1 MGAFQRCRKWGDFK
15 GVGNG
20 GLWGHSKGVEWGLRG
35 FSMWDKG
42 AERRLSPCVN
52 ANTDCSAV
60 TNILKSEC
68 QKTLQYCN

>member
-1 MGAFQRCRKWGDFK
+1 MGAFK
-15 GVGNG
+15 GV
-20 GLWGHSKGVEWGLRG
+20 KWGLRG

-42 AERRLSPCVN
+42 AERIESRLSPCVN